1 MNYLGQTIELIQ
13 EDGGWVSIWYHHICM
28 IQLGTFP
35 TANAAWDATVELIE
49 RDLAVRSL
57 LEVIDDWTSTGLIT
71 CQEYSSIEDSL
82 VQFVV
87 AV

>member
-13 EDGGWVSIWYHHICM
+13 EDYGWISIWHHHICM

-57 LEVIDDWTSTGLIT
+57 LAVIDDWTHEGLIT
-71 CQEYSSIEDSL
+71 RHEYSSIEESL

-87 AV
+87 SV